1 MDSTGR
7 SPSDENHI
15 DENHSRKSGDG
26 ILFGILIVCALALIG
41 LNASVYLSE
50 RGVSE
55 QLAQSEETLRQLKG
69 IREQREQER
78 RDKDVVGDLLAL
90 CRSAEDI
97 PSFQSDQVIVGRHYR
112 RMRLYVPA
120 GKHRLEISTI
130 NVDQKQ
136 TFLRW
141 YSHNYDGESE
151 QTWSISVP
159 GNSRYMLEL
168 IGDSA
173 LEGWKLTG
181 SDPAFEPRQEAVS
194 STFDGVMSGTGVS
207 VFYPNQRPS
216 DARGLS
222 LQDAASHPPPL
233 RLFRTGDFKVNGD
246 TQKEFF
252 IAVKLYSEGP
262 ATIQATDAIGVIDS
276 DLLMPYRGGGK
287 FELRATR

>member
-7 SPSDENHI
+7 SPADEYQT
-15 DENHSRKSGDG
+15 DETHSGRSGDG
-26 ILFGILIVCALALIG
+26 ILFWILVACALALSSVS
-41 LNASVYLSE
+41 ASVYLSE

-55 QLAQSEETLRQLKG
+55 ELAQSVETLRKLKG
-69 IREQREQER
+69 KQADLEAKKKQFREQREQER
-78 RDKDVVGDLLAL
+78 RDKDVVGELLAL

-130 NVDQKQ
+130 NVDQKH

-168 IGDSA
+168 IGDNA

-194 STFDGVMSGTGVS
+194 STFDGVMSSTGVS

-276 DLLMPYRGGGK
+276 D
-287 FELRATR
+287 